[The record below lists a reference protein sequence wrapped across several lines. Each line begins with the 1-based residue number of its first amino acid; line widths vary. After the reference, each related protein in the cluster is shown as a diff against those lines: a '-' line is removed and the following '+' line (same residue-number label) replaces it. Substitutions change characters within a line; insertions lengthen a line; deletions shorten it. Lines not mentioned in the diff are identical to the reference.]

1 MHLVRR
7 RGEVKRRLLSW
18 RTWVLAAM
26 VVGIALWLID
36 RFTYVQPRIRPMS
49 SESES
54 INQATHMAS
63 PCA

>member
-1 MHLVRR
+1 
-7 RGEVKRRLLSW
+7 VKRRLLSW

-26 VVGIALWLID
+26 AVGIALWLID